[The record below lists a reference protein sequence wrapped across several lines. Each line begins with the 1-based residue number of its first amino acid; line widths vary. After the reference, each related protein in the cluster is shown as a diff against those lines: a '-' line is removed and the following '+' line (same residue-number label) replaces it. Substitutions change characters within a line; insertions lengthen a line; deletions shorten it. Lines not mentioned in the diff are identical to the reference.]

1 MTEVGVSI
9 VDVFVHMI
17 IATKGW
23 TPVLT
28 NDMRTEITERLVR
41 NFKMR
46 DAIVVAIN
54 SAPEHFHVLI
64 KLPSYRSLSEVV
76 GWTKGECSHWFNS
89 NHENKLYWQKGYW
102 ATVVTFEEVPNVSNY
117 ITAQTEI
124 HKKLSFEKE
133 MSQFRANRITP

>member
-9 VDVFVHMI
+9 VNVFVHMI

-102 ATVVTFEEVPNVSNY
+102 ATVVSFEEVPNLSNY

>member
-1 MTEVGVSI
+1 MTEVGVSF
-9 VDVFVHMI
+9 VNVFVHMI

-89 NHENKLYWQKGYW
+89 NHENKLYWQRGYW
-102 ATVVTFEEVPNVSNY
+102 ATVVSFEEVPNLSNY

>member
-1 MTEVGVSI
+1 MTEVGVSF
-9 VDVFVHMI
+9 VNVFVHMI

-102 ATVVTFEEVPNVSNY
+102 ATVVSFEEVPNVSNY

>member
-1 MTEVGVSI
+1 MTEVGVSF
-9 VDVFVHMI
+9 VNVFVHMI

-46 DAIVVAIN
+46 DAIVAAIN

-102 ATVVTFEEVPNVSNY
+102 ATVVSFEEVPNVSNY

>member
-1 MTEVGVSI
+1 MTEVGVSF
-9 VDVFVHMI
+9 VNVFVHMI

-46 DAIVVAIN
+46 DAIVAAIN

-89 NHENKLYWQKGYW
+89 NHENKLYWQRGYW
-102 ATVVTFEEVPNVSNY
+102 ATVVSFEEVPNLSNY

>member
-1 MTEVGVSI
+1 
-9 VDVFVHMI
+9 MI

-89 NHENKLYWQKGYW
+89 NHENKLYWQRGYW
-102 ATVVTFEEVPNVSNY
+102 ATVVSFEEVPNVSNY

>member
-9 VDVFVHMI
+9 VNVFVHMI

-102 ATVVTFEEVPNVSNY
+102 ATVVSFEEVPNVSNY

>member
-102 ATVVTFEEVPNVSNY
+102 ATVVSFEEVPNVSNY

>member
-9 VDVFVHMI
+9 VNVFVHMI

>member
-9 VDVFVHMI
+9 VNVFVHMI

-64 KLPSYRSLSEVV
+64 KLPAYHL
-76 GWTKGECSHWFNS
+76 
-89 NHENKLYWQKGYW
+89 
-102 ATVVTFEEVPNVSNY
+102 
-117 ITAQTEI
+117 
-124 HKKLSFEKE
+124 
-133 MSQFRANRITP
+133 

>member
-9 VDVFVHMI
+9 VNVFVHMI

-89 NHENKLYWQKGYW
+89 NHENKLYWQRGYW
-102 ATVVTFEEVPNVSNY
+102 ATVVSFEEVPNLSNY